1 MSQQQQFRESISD
14 EETRAVVA
22 AWMAKSHL
30 TPEASVASRASVAD
44 LAEGLGVGEDVVAAL
59 LKEVRAE
66 RAEEAQREREM
77 MRLRVE
83 AARAQ
88 AALAE
93 AEARVAEAQART
105 AAAAGAGRSGTTS
118 LSPTTLSREER
129 QFRAIV
135 VAAALFMLAC
145 LLWIIWEQAEADA
158 QRAYPANRRS
168 HDVRRNPDRYP

>member
-44 LAEGLGVGEDVVAAL
+44 LAEGLGVGEEEVVAL
-59 LKEVRAE
+59 LTEVRAE

-105 AAAAGAGRSGTTS
+105 AAAAGRSGTTS